1 MSEIENKCMH
11 NYYRVCCE
19 RVHYTVVVLVY
30 YIFTVP
36 CSSLDGLRDNRSY
49 HVYTQKEKTIHT
61 LSLQKVPCMA
71 HLV

>member
-30 YIFTVP
+30 IHCSLLIFGWLERQQIT
-36 CSSLDGLRDNRSY
+36 SRI
-49 HVYTQKEKTIHT
+49 YTEREIHSHT